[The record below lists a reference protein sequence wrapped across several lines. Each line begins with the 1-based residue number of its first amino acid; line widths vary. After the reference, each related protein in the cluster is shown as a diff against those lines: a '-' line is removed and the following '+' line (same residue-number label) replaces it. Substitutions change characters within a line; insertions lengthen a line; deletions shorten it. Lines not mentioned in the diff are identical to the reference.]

1 MPNIFLD
8 LTVLPYRSL
17 SKKGFKYL
25 MIWVTSIFLGI
36 GIFFGKSEPGQSLVF
51 WVWMFLCCITH
62 LKLITKV
69 GKSLKT

>member
-1 MPNIFLD
+1 MTNIFLD

-36 GIFFGKSEPGQSLVF
+36 GIFFWKIGAWPVF
-51 WVWMFLCCITH
+51 GFWD
-62 LKLITKV
+62 
-69 GKSLKT
+69 